1 MSGMFILVHLEN
13 KVIISRLLGYI
24 FTNVYTVGVV
34 HILYKHPRGR
44 GVCEMLIFSY
54 VGEGKSTKCL
64 CKKKRIK
71 LLKLQEIIPIPIE
84 PFQDYILCLLEPDTK
99 N

>member
-44 GVCEMLIFSY
+44 GSQPNAY
-54 VGEGKSTKCL
+54 VR
-64 CKKKRIK
+64 KKE
-71 LLKLQEIIPIPIE
+71 LN
-84 PFQDYILCLLEPDTK
+84 C
-99 N
+99 

>member
-34 HILYKHPRGR
+34 QILYKHPRGR
-44 GVCEMLIFSY
+44 GVCEMLIFSCVGGRGSQPNAY
-54 VGEGKSTKCL
+54 VR
-64 CKKKRIK
+64 KKFK
-71 LLKLQEIIPIPIE
+71 
-84 PFQDYILCLLEPDTK
+84 
-99 N
+99 